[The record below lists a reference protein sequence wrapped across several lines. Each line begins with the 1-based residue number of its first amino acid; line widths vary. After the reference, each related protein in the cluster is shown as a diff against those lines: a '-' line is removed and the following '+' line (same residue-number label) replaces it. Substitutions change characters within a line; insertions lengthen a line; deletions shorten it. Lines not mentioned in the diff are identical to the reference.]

1 VPFGREYCDERFM
14 GDKYLLMQCYSS
26 KNVPRGEEF
35 CLANFDP
42 KKEREVFLEC
52 FETIPLYTADYCQV
66 KYDRDPDQK
75 VDCFKNKAGLVLD
88 KGYCDNKFPLLLVED
103 GEKVLNKRYACY
115 REIQLPGFE
124 KKDVEYCEYVNLADT
139 QAKYD
144 CIDALN

>member
-1 VPFGREYCDERFM
+1 M
-14 GDKYLLMQCYSS
+14 
-26 KNVPRGEEF
+26 
-35 CLANFDP
+35 
-42 KKEREVFLEC
+42 
-52 FETIPLYTADYCQV
+52 

-103 GEKVLNKRYACY
+103 GENVLNERYACY

-144 CIDALN
+144 CIDALNQINAGDDAVEECFQQDDGNSNRKES